1 MLIPFSSNVPP
12 VAMKM
17 GCVIFVVL
25 AVSREKE
32 NELNLTR
39 DVPVVLISKM
49 VSPEIFDAFFLRE
62 AVCPFTSIAV
72 VNDVVD
78 VSAM

>member
-1 MLIPFSSNVPP
+1 MLIPFSSNVPL

-25 AVSREKE
+25 AVSRERE
-32 NELNLTR
+32 NEVHLTT

-49 VSPEIFDAFFLRE
+49 EFPEIFDAFFL
-62 AVCPFTSIAV
+62 TSFV
-72 VNDVVD
+72 
-78 VSAM
+78 